1 MLYVPGLWYRIVN
14 DKFATTSH
22 DLVKT
27 LEELNNSENGIQS
40 LPWEVQK
47 MKNQYFQIAS

>member
-14 DKFATTSH
+14 DKFAMTSH

-40 LPWEVQK
+40 LPWKVQK